1 MIDLRNGDCLEL
13 VKDIPDKSVDLLL
26 TDPPYLHVKG
36 GCKSK
41 GLNKGVR
48 DTKSK
53 VVSNMSDFGEKEINE
68 FLDIV
73 KPKMKIFNAYIFCS
87 KLQIPYYLNWALKN
101 KCQFDVLIWDK
112 DFTGIIS
119 RKFFAPNIEYIIRI
133 YKKGLNQLDES
144 KYYQKIKQYKRPKNK
159 VHEAEKPV
167 ELLKEFIM
175 LSSNNEDII
184 LDMFMGSGTTG
195 QAVLEVG
202 NRKFIGIEKDEKHF
216 NIAKVRIEKTL
227 EKMNDDRFKTW

>member
-1 MIDLRNGDCLEL
+1 M

-26 TDPPYLHVKG
+26 TDPPYLHIKG

-41 GLNKGVR
+41 TFNKGVR
-48 DTKSK
+48 DAESK
-53 VVSNMSDFGEKEINE
+53 VVSDMSDFGEKEINE

-202 NRKFIGIEKDEKHF
+202 NRKFIGIEKDETYF

-227 EKMNDDRFKTW
+227 GE

>member
-1 MIDLRNGDCLEL
+1 MIDLRHGDCIEL

-26 TDPPYLHVKG
+26 TDPPYLHIKG

-144 KYYQKIKQYKRPKNK
+144 KYYQKIKRYKRPKNK

-216 NIAKVRIEKTL
+216 SIAKERIEEAL
-227 EKMNDDRFKTW
+227 EELK

>member
-1 MIDLRNGDCLEL
+1 M

-26 TDPPYLHVKG
+26 TDPPYLHIKG

-53 VVSNMSDFGEKEINE
+53 VVSNMSDFGGKEINE

-159 VHEAEKPV
+159 IHEAEKPV

-184 LDMFMGSGTTG
+184 LDMFMGSGSTG

-216 NIAKVRIEKTL
+216 NIAKERIEEAL
-227 EKMNDDRFKTW
+227 EELK